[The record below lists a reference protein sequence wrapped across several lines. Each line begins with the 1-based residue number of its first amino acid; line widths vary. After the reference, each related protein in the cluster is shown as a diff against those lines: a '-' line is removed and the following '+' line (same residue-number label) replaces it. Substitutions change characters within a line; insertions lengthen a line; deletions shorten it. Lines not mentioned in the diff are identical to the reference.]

1 MSTEPKIKTEP
12 QQSQQTQTKTEL
24 PKFDTNPFAAFD
36 PMMFWTASQQ
46 NFQKMMADAQGRA
59 QAFADQYAALESQYV
74 SRAQTA
80 VANWA
85 QLAQEAIAYGAQLSA
100 EARKIGFETA
110 RRFSAGA

>member
-1 MSTEPKIKTEP
+1 MSDTK
-12 QQSQQTQTKTEL
+12 TKTETKTEM
-24 PKFDTNPFAAFD
+24 PNPFAAFD

-46 NFQKMMADAQGRA
+46 NFQKLITDAYGRA
-59 QAFADQYAALESQYV
+59 QAFADQYAALESQFV

-85 QLAQEAIAYGAQLSA
+85 QLTQEAIAYSAQLSA